1 MQFSV
6 ALFVIIIVFLV
17 VVMPFIVIMH
27 YGTKWKATR
36 GLSPDEQQLLEDLWK
51 KSQAM
56 DSRLNSLE
64 TILDDEVPDWKK
76 KT

>member
-1 MQFSV
+1 MDVSV
-6 ALFVIIIVFLV
+6 ALFVITIVFLV

-36 GLSPDEQQLLEDLWK
+36 GLSTDEQQLLEDLWK

-56 DSRLNSLE
+56 ESRLNSLE
-64 TILDDEVPDWKK
+64 TILDDEVPDWKRRV
-76 KT
+76 

>member
-1 MQFSV
+1 MELSV
-6 ALFVIIIVFLV
+6 ALFVITLVFLV

-51 KSQAM
+51 KSEAI

-64 TILDDEVPDWKK
+64 TILDDQAPDWKK